1 MQGWQGAVVGAVV
14 VVVVAFTGAAAAAP
28 VTFEVEVPSCTPV
41 AGNVMLR
48 SNRSVA
54 DAFTHDA
61 MTPVGHRRFR
71 ATVDVAVP
79 FDAFR
84 YKYTLGPCTE
94 AACPGVE
101 KDVLFSGSGGDVADR
116 RLAPQASRADDRV
129 AIWRSALAASDAT
142 GTRVRSPSEQV
153 AFCGP
158 YLQPHTTDGDVAI
171 GYDAFDAGE
180 VVLEWGPTIAYGQ
193 RLVRTGL
200 HRGTF
205 RLSGLAAGET
215 YHYRV
220 IEDGLA
226 GPDHAFVAPPPAGDP
241 LRFAV
246 LGDTQIYG
254 DEERKAVSQVAAL
267 VGAFEPHFVLGV
279 GDLVASTN
287 PTGAWEKPEIGRW
300 GELFDRLAPVLARAP
315 FVTAMGNHEEDAP
328 YFWDVFDFPT
338 PDAGKQDHFFVRF
351 GGVHVTVLYTG
362 VTEGYDT
369 RGILDAQTAFLERTL
384 RAANADPRVRW
395 KLVVLHRGIHSE
407 GANHA
412 DGDQFF
418 DGAPGL
424 RPWREILRDEGVDLV
439 IAGHNHNLTVAEA
452 DGTRFVTTCSGAPPH
467 PLRPERSPATLYAES
482 TCVASLYE
490 VRARTLSFRALR
502 PDGTPVAAAAFDLC
516 AADEDCAELESPC
529 AARQSPS
536 WRCVRRACAATCAD
550 PPGAGGSSGAGG
562 GAGAGG
568 AGAGSAGAGGAS
580 ASGGVAGARPS
591 GCALASSRESPGGA
605 LALLWP
611 VLSWLC
617 AYGQRRRTVT
627 ASALSSSL
635 VSTTCPSTSSRTPMV

>member
-1 MQGWQGAVVGAVV
+1 MQGKLGNRAR
-14 VVVVAFTGAAAAAP
+14 VAIVLCAAICGPRAATSAP
-28 VTFEVEVPSCTPV
+28 VTFEVEVPSCTPRS
-41 AGNVMLR
+41 AASAPVMLR
-48 SNRSVA
+48 SNRI
-54 DAFTHDA
+54 DAAVITHDP
-61 MTPVGHRRFR
+61 MTPAGPRRYR
-71 ATVDVAVP
+71 ATVDVAIP
-79 FDAFR
+79 PDALR
-84 YKYTLGPCTE
+84 YKYTLGPCTPD
-94 AACPGVE
+94 ACPGIE
-101 KDVLFSGSGGDVADR
+101 KDLLFTGSGGDVADR
-116 RLAPQASRADDRV
+116 QLEPLSTRTDDRV
-129 AIWRSALAASDAT
+129 AIWRSALVASEAA
-142 GTRVRSPSEQV
+142 GTRVRSATEQV

-180 VVLEWGPTIAYGQ
+180 VVLEWGPTAAYGQ
-193 RLVRTGL
+193 RLVRSGL

-205 RLSGLAAGET
+205 RLAGLAPGET

-220 IEDGLA
+220 IEEGVP
-226 GPDHAFVAPPPAGDP
+226 GPDHTFVAPPPAGAP

-254 DEERKAVSQVAAL
+254 DAERKAVSQVAAL
-267 VGAFEPHFVLGV
+267 VAAFAPSFVVGV

-287 PTGAWEKPEIGRW
+287 PTGTWLEPEMGRF
-300 GELFDRLAPVLARAP
+300 GELFDRLSDVLAQAP
-315 FVTAMGNHEEDAP
+315 FLTAMGNHEEDAP

-351 GGVHVTVLYTG
+351 GSVHVTVLYTG

-369 RGILDAQTAFLERTL
+369 HGILASQTAFLEGAL

-395 KLVVLHRGIHSE
+395 KLVVLHRGVHSE

-439 IAGHNHNLTVAEA
+439 LAGHNHNLTVAEA

-467 PLRPERSPATLYAES
+467 SLRAERRPATLYAES

-490 VRARTLSFRALR
+490 VRARTLSFRAVR
-502 PDGTPVAAAAFDLC
+502 PDGTAVTAASFDLC
-516 AADEDCAELESPC
+516 SAAEDCAELESPC
-529 AARQSPS
+529 DPQVAPT
-536 WRCVRRACAATCAD
+536 WRCVRRACEASCTTG
-550 PPGAGGSSGAGG
+550 PGTGGSSGSAGASGAGGAGTG

-568 AGAGSAGAGGAS
+568 TTGAPAAGSARA
-580 ASGGVAGARPS
+580 S
-591 GCALASSRESPGGA
+591 GCAAASRRGRPGG
-605 LALLWP
+605 LLPLLVALL
-611 VLSWLC
+611 V
-617 AYGQRRRTVT
+617 AARVTGRRGAR
-627 ASALSSSL
+627 
-635 VSTTCPSTSSRTPMV
+635 